1 MSKKKSGLFFKLI
14 LFILIVLVV
23 LVVAGL
29 FFIDSIAKTA
39 VVNGVPMVLG
49 DDVTASVHRLHIEP
63 FNGRLEIDDLIIGNP
78 EGYSKDGYAFKLGD
92 VIADADLGSV
102 TKDKIHIEHLRLKDI
117 DVVYERGLTSSNL
130 DEILG
135 RLEQKEKEEKAQEK
149 EEKKESKE
157 KTFQFDK
164 IEIENV
170 GVTLKIKGMPG
181 KAPIAVS
188 MDPLENLGAGE
199 EGITALDLT
208 YEILGAIIK
217 KAVALDAVSDA
228 LSSVGDAATALGS
241 AAAVAANEAANQ
253 AVEAGKNAAADAAN
267 AATSAANAAVNDAAN
282 AAAGA
287 ANEAVNAASGA
298 IRGLFGGNR
307 NDGAAQPQTQPQ
319 GN

>member
-1 MSKKKSGLFFKLI
+1 MSKKKSSFLLKTILVSLILIVILVVGGI
-14 LFILIVLVV
+14 LFI
-23 LVVAGL
+23 
-29 FFIDSIAKTA
+29 DNIAKTA

-49 DDVTASVHRLHIEP
+49 DDITASVDHLHIEL
-63 FNGRLEIDDLIIGNP
+63 FNGRMEVGNLIIGNP
-78 EGYSKDGYAFKLGD
+78 KGYSQDGYAFKLGD
-92 VIADADLGSV
+92 VIADADLNSV
-102 TKDKIHIEHLRLKDI
+102 TKDKIHVEHLRLKDI

-130 DEILG
+130 DEILS
-135 RLEQKEKEEKAQEK
+135 RLETKEKEEKEEEKK

-170 GVTLKIKGMPG
+170 GVTLKIKGLPG

-188 MDPLENLGAGE
+188 IDPLENLGADE

-208 YEILGAIIK
+208 YEILGAIIR

-241 AAAVAANEAANQ
+241 ATAEAASE
-253 AVEAGKNAAADAAN
+253 AVNSAVDAGK
-267 AATSAANAAVNDAAN
+267 TAVNDAAN
-282 AAAGA
+282 AATGAVNDA
-287 ANEAVNAASGA
+287 ANAATGAVNGATDAAAGA
-298 IRGLFGGNR
+298 IRGLFGGR
-307 NDGAAQPQTQPQ
+307 KEEAAQPQPQ